1 MGRAFAFSTRDGRA
15 GVVREARP
23 SDARACLAIVTE
35 ATKERPRTLAVI
47 ERELWGVREW
57 RRHRLPWGKSG
68 VSLVAE
74 IEDLVVG
81 QLTVSRGNRPT
92 TAHRAEFGI
101 TVASSARGAG
111 VGRALLEVLEIWA
124 RDHRVDRIE
133 LGVFE
138 ENARAR
144 ALYRAHGYADEG
156 MEHSGVR
163 FPEGDVNVVRM
174 YKLLGAT
181 NTMDLAS
188 RARMEG
194 EGDG

>member
-1 MGRAFAFSTRDGRA
+1 MGREYAFRTRDGRA

-23 SDARACLAIVTE
+23 GDARPALAIVTE
-35 ATKERPRTLAVI
+35 ATAERPRTLAVV
-47 ERELWGVREW
+47 ERELWGPREW
-57 RRHRLPWGKSG
+57 RKHRLPWGKTG

-74 IEDLVVG
+74 LDGAVVG

-101 TVASSARGAG
+101 TVAAASRGVG
-111 VGRALLEVLEIWA
+111 VGRALLETLETWA
-124 RDHRVDRIE
+124 REHGVDRIE

-138 ENARAR
+138 ANERAR
-144 ALYRAHGYADEG
+144 AAYRALGYSDEG

-174 YKLLGAT
+174 YKLLSRGT
-181 NTMDLAS
+181 TMDAAS
-188 RARMEG
+188 QART
-194 EGDG
+194 EGDRDG